1 MHKEPTHVFVGRG
14 HKHIPYGSEVI
25 HLSSLSDGKSIIRYD
40 TIEAIV
46 AKVCIK
52 RIDRQ
57 YLISKKR
64 IFREYF
70 FHKNPDDY
78 LFGYNSTHNIM
89 RELAG
94 LSGTRSSSKEAV
106 DVIRKMLEDIFFD
119 VLNKCD
125 YAAYAISN
133 SRVHDVHV
141 NILCDSSVIGYPH
154 VVKNYLHG
162 LSKITKTTRMG
173 SRPLYS
179 IHERNFFSS
188 TQLFNAM
195 QESNVEHKLT
205 HGAIDVLNGFLTRC
219 VVYYISNIDF
229 VHHVTNRDIINR
241 EVAVAA
247 RVLTGFPDDTGLKR
261 LKPEII
267 KTKIHKSHQP
277 LAPATLR
284 KKKNIM
290 IRNRELGRL

>member
-1 MHKEPTHVFVGRG
+1 MLKEPTHVFVGRG

-25 HLSSLSDGKSIIRYD
+25 HLSSPSSGKSKIRYG
-40 TIEAIV
+40 TVEAVV

-52 RIDRQ
+52 RIDRK
-57 YLISKKR
+57 YLLGKKQ

-89 RELAG
+89 REIAG
-94 LSGTRSSSKEAV
+94 LSGTRSSSKDAV

-125 YAAYAISN
+125 YVAYTISN
-133 SRVHDVHV
+133 SKVHDVHV

-154 VVKNYLHG
+154 VVENYLYG
-162 LSKITKTTRMG
+162 LGKITKTTSMG
-173 SRPLYS
+173 SRPLYT
-179 IHERNFFSS
+179 IYERNFFSS
-188 TQLFNAM
+188 TQMFRVM
-195 QESNVEHKLT
+195 RESSVEHKLT

-219 VVYYISNIDF
+219 MVYYISNIDF
-229 VHHVTNRDIINR
+229 IHHVTNRNIINR
-241 EVAVAA
+241 EVAIAA

-261 LKPEII
+261 LKSEKV
-267 KTKIHKSHQP
+267 KTKIHKSYQP
-277 LAPATLR
+277 LDPATLR

-290 IRNRELGRL
+290 IRNRELRRL